1 MGIRAHDA
9 ARISMEPEIFP
20 LVVDL
25 DGTLTKTDLLHEN
38 FFESLT
44 QGLKRHV
51 SACIVVRQ
59 GKAQLK
65 AALAEAS
72 SIDYEL
78 LPYNE
83 SVLTLI
89 QEAREQG
96 RRVYLA
102 TASDQRHAEGVA
114 AHLGLFDGI
123 FASDGVTNFSGK
135 TKAAQLV
142 ESFGEGRFDYVGND
156 AVDLAI
162 WAHARMAYAV
172 DARPGVAR
180 KIADLGIPVE
190 HLTRNVESP
199 RIWLKAL
206 RVHQYAKNML
216 VFVPLLTSHSY
227 TATAFLQAGLA
238 FAAFSLCASAVYI
251 LNDLIDLDADR
262 RHPVK
267 YKRPFASGAIPLA
280 HGAAAIPL
288 LLTLAFGGALATSVP
303 FAGVLAGY
311 FLLTLAY
318 SLKLKRK
325 LIVDVV
331 VLASL
336 YTIRVIAGA
345 AVIGVPVS
353 EWLLAFSMFI
363 FTCLALIKRYVELAA
378 RVDNNL
384 PDPTNRGYK
393 LADNPIVGMLA
404 AASGLN
410 AVTIFAL
417 YISSPATREHYQH
430 PELLWLICPL
440 LLYWISRTLVLAH
453 RQTIHDDPV
462 VFALHDR
469 VSHLTGALAILV
481 IFMAT

>member
-9 ARISMEPEIFP
+9 ARISIEPEIFP
-20 LVVDL
+20 LIVDL

-96 RRVYLA
+96 RPVYLA

-135 TKAAQLV
+135 TKAAKLV

-156 AVDLAI
+156 SVDLAI

-172 DARPGVAR
+172 DAGPGVAR

-227 TATAFLQAGLA
+227 IATAFLQAGLA

-288 LLTLAFGGALATSVP
+288 LLILAFGGALATSVP

-417 YISSPATREHYQH
+417 YICEFRFNPAGDSDLMPATI
-430 PELLWLICPL
+430 PI
-440 LLYWISRTLVLAH
+440 
-453 RQTIHDDPV
+453 
-462 VFALHDR
+462 
-469 VSHLTGALAILV
+469 
-481 IFMAT
+481 